1 MYSAMRVRC
10 ATSRPHVRAVLCC
23 AGNQRGVGRQFPVPE
38 IDSELRKAGSDC
50 YGCYE
55 GQRTTDIEPEPSATF
70 GDQSQDLRLVREAA
84 AQQNQPGLEVVLD
97 IRQLEA
103 LVQSNLAVRE
113 LDALLAVVDL
123 RVGPT
128 CLDRSNAARLRRRVI
143 RAVASVF
150 GVAGRLGGG
159 QGPS

>member
-1 MYSAMRVRC
+1 M
-10 ATSRPHVRAVLCC
+10 L
-23 AGNQRGVGRQFPVPE
+23 
-38 IDSELRKAGSDC
+38 D
-50 YGCYE
+50 E
-55 GQRTTDIEPEPSATF
+55 GQRTTDIEPGPSATF

-103 LVQSNLAVRE
+103 LVESNLAVRE

-128 CLDRSNAARLRRRVI
+128 CLDCSDAARLRRRVI
-143 RAVASVF
+143 CAVASVF
-150 GVAGRLGGG
+150 GLAGRLGRDSCSGSHRLGG
-159 QGPS
+159 PVLENRSVPCAIVNC